1 MQRVLSIA
9 QSTHFCDTLEP
20 AHCMPDCWCE
30 AVRYDDWIRQPMNTW
45 SNLFFIFVALYI
57 IWLARKEVNDRN
69 ELTRN
74 PAYSNLFAFGCILT
88 GLGSMFFHASLTYI
102 GNWIDIMG
110 MYFVAI
116 FLILYNYSRLYHLS
130 LRKMSGWYLG
140 LIIFFGILIYKM
152 AEINNVLFGFV
163 IIGFVISAVIVQRK
177 LKSKSKP
184 IYLWL
189 AIISYYTGSTFW
201 LLDKNGTL
209 CAPDS
214 WMQGHTLWHI
224 LSGTAVL
231 LIYLYF
237 RSEEARSFVKGSPKK
252 GNNKEH
258 KH

>member
-1 MQRVLSIA
+1 MHLLNSHGEHAGQLKTTALFIVCLSGCIIHCA
-9 QSTHFCDTLEP
+9 VKFIHFCTRCSTVVTCHS
-20 AHCMPDCWCE
+20 A
-30 AVRYDDWIRQPMNTW
+30 
-45 SNLFFIFVALYI
+45 LFNIFCLSHIYI
-57 IWLARKEVNDRN
+57 IQHARKNVSDQN

-110 MYFVAI
+110 MYFIAI
-116 FLILYNYSRLYHLS
+116 FLILYNYSRLYHLTLS
-130 LRKMSGWYLG
+130 KMIGWYTG
-140 LIIFFGILIYKM
+140 LILFFGVLIYKM

-163 IIGFVISAVIVQRK
+163 ILGFVISSVVIQKK
-177 LKSKSKP
+177 LKTNSKA

-209 CAPDS
+209 CMPDS
-214 WMQGHTLWHI
+214 WMQGHALWHI

-237 RSEEARSFVKGSPKK
+237 RSEQAESIE
-252 GNNKEH
+252 KEII
-258 KH
+258 

>member
-1 MQRVLSIA
+1 MSKSQGLSEV
-9 QSTHFCDTLEP
+9 THFWDSLEP
-20 AHCMPDCWCE
+20 AYCMPNCWCE
-30 AVRYDDWIRQPMNTW
+30 AARYGDWIRQPMNTW
-45 SNLFFIFVALYI
+45 SNLFIILVAIFIVR
-57 IWLARKEVNDRN
+57 LARNEVSDRN

-110 MYFVAI
+110 MYFIAI
-116 FLILYNYSRLYHLS
+116 FLILYNYLRLYHLTLS
-130 LRKMSGWYLG
+130 KMIGWYTG
-140 LIIFFGILIYKM
+140 LISFFGVLIYKM

-163 IIGFVISAVIVQRK
+163 ILGFVISAVIVQKK
-177 LKSKSKP
+177 LKSKSKS

-209 CAPDS
+209 CVPNS
-214 WMQGHTLWHI
+214 WMQGHALWHI

-237 RSEEARSFVKGSPKK
+237 RSEQIVKPGKK
-252 GNNKEH
+252 LSK
-258 KH
+258 

>member
-1 MQRVLSIA
+1 MNKSQTLA
-9 QSTHFCDTLEP
+9 QGTHFWDTLEP
-20 AHCMPDCWCE
+20 AHCMPNCWCE
-30 AVRYDDWIRQPMNTW
+30 AVRYGDWIRQPMNTW
-45 SNLFFIFVALYI
+45 SNFFIILVAIYI
-57 IWLARKEVNDRN
+57 IQHARKNVSDQN

-110 MYFVAI
+110 MYFIAI
-116 FLILYNYSRLYHLS
+116 FLILYNYSRLYHLTLS
-130 LRKMSGWYLG
+130 KMIGWYTG
-140 LIIFFGILIYKM
+140 LILFFGVLIYKM

-163 IIGFVISAVIVQRK
+163 ILGFVISSVVIQKK
-177 LKSKSKP
+177 LKTKSKA

-209 CAPDS
+209 CMPDS
-214 WMQGHTLWHI
+214 WMQGHALWHI

-237 RSEEARSFVKGSPKK
+237 RSEQAERIE
-252 GNNKEH
+252 KEII
-258 KH
+258 